1 MQVELEIDHLHIEF
15 TIDGAEES
23 TLDWEGP
30 SYSTSGYT
38 KGKGTVHESH
48 SNRIK

>member
-1 MQVELEIDHLHIEF
+1 MQVELEMDDLHIEF

-30 SYSTSGYT
+30 SYSASRHK
-38 KGKGTVHESH
+38 KGDNE
-48 SNRIK
+48 